1 MIAADLDSSLFIL
14 RGDDMQDCFGILT
27 NQREEEEDE
36 EEEELGKEDR
46 PGPCEGTG

>member
-1 MIAADLDSSLFIL
+1 
-14 RGDDMQDCFGILT
+14 MQDCFGILT